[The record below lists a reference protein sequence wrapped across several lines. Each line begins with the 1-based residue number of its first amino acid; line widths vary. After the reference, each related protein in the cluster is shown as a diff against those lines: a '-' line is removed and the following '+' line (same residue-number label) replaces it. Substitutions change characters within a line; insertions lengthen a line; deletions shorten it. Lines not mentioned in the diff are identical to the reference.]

1 MSWAVL
7 SLFTSEKYK
16 NNSPKRFIFFECFFF
31 FNRQNKLFWYRLEG
45 SHSTH
50 SDNQLV
56 ISNSFLFRKVS
67 SKKIKCWD
75 TNSARRVIFP
85 SWKYRNVTDRSSSP
99 GNYPTLKKNNT
110 KRWKEFQEEREK
122 GTYYNGSHF
131 GKKSCTRW
139 PLTAWAWLV
148 NFRLYWYETAIF
160 YFPWDER
167 FIPLTLSGVY

>member
-67 SKKIKCWD
+67 SKKMKCWD
-75 TNSARRVIFP
+75 TNSARRVISIVKVSKCYGSIIFARKLSNP
-85 SWKYRNVTDRSSSP
+85 E
-99 GNYPTLKKNNT
+99 KKNNT

-131 GKKSCTRW
+131 RKKSCTRW